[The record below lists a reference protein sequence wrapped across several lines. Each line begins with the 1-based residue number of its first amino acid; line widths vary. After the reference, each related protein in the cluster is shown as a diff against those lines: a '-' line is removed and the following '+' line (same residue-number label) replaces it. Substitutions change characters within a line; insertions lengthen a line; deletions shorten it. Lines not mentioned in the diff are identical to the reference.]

1 MFLKYFIMIINL
13 FIYLEPD
20 SPYVHLFIYLF
31 AYVFIYFFAKQS
43 SILQ

>member
-1 MFLKYFIMIINL
+1 MFLFLKYFIMIIHL

-31 AYVFIYFFAKQS
+31 AYVFIYSA
-43 SILQ
+43 LH